1 MFMRFLV
8 LTLFLSSIG
17 FYVQAQEKAQAQAKV
32 QAHAHAKSE
41 SRAQSKSHAQSKT
54 ECEVSLDYGVVVSE
68 KQIRVLGHGGRAV
81 YQINHP
87 AQLIVKGEWI
97 DLDEQQELELTAF
110 SEGIHQVVPKMI
122 LLANEGVELAIET
135 IEQVYSGL
143 VKDDKSQKK
152 LQKSLHRVQMSVKEK
167 FIRANDNFYM
177 GPGSLEQVN
186 DLVDRELEEQLE
198 EAMSTSVGGI
208 LSAIGGLVA
217 NGEGSE
223 EKIAAIASQLESIG
237 EGIGQSVG
245 PKAET
250 LKLKAQWFCN
260 KFKALD
266 NTEDRL
272 RASIKAL
279 QPYNVLLTGTN
290 AYIHE

>member
-1 MFMRFLV
+1 MPFLV
-8 LTLFLSSIG
+8 FTLLLLSSTVNAG
-17 FYVQAQEKAQAQAKV
+17 
-32 QAHAHAKSE
+32 
-41 SRAQSKSHAQSKT
+41 T
-54 ECEVSLDYGVVVSE
+54 DCEVSLNYGVVVSE
-68 KQIRVLGHGGRAV
+68 QQIRVIGHGGRAV

-87 AQLIVKGEWI
+87 SQLIVQGDWI
-97 DLDEQQELELTAF
+97 DLDEQQKREVAELSA
-110 SEGIHQVVPKMI
+110 GIHQVVPKMI
-122 LLANEGVELAIET
+122 LLANEGVELAVDT
-135 IEQVYSGL
+135 IEQVYAGL

-152 LQKSLHRVQMSVKEK
+152 LQKSLERVQMSVKEK

-208 LSAIGGLVA
+208 LSVIGGLVA
-217 NGEGSE
+217 NGEVSK
-223 EKIAAIASQLESIG
+223 EKVAAIASELESLG
-237 EGIGQSVG
+237 EEIGQTVG

-260 KFKALD
+260 RFKELD
-266 NTEDRL
+266 KAEDKL
-272 RASIKAL
+272 RASIKEL

-290 AYIHE
+290 AYLDK

>member
-1 MFMRFLV
+1 MR
-8 LTLFLSSIG
+8 LFIFILLLLSSFVNAG
-17 FYVQAQEKAQAQAKV
+17 
-32 QAHAHAKSE
+32 SN
-41 SRAQSKSHAQSKT
+41 
-54 ECEVSLDYGVVVSE
+54 CEVSLDYGVVVSE
-68 KQIRVLGHGGRAV
+68 QQIRVIGEGGRAV

-87 AQLIVKGEWI
+87 AQLIVQGEWI
-97 DLDEQQELELTAF
+97 DLDEQQVLELTAL
-110 SEGIHQVVPKMI
+110 SVGIHQVVPKMI
-122 LLANEGVELAIET
+122 LLANEGVGLAIET

-152 LQKSLHRVQMSVKEK
+152 LQKSLHRVQISVKEK
-167 FIRANDNFYM
+167 FIRANDNFDM
-177 GPGSLEQVN
+177 GPGNLEQVN
-186 DLVDRELEEQLE
+186 DLVDREFEEQLE

-217 NGEGSE
+217 NGEVSE
-223 EKIAAIASQLESIG
+223 GKIADIANKLEDIGEKIDQN
-237 EGIGQSVG
+237 VG

-260 KFKALD
+260 KFKELD
-266 NTEDRL
+266 KAEDRL
-272 RASIKAL
+272 RASVKEM

>member
-1 MFMRFLV
+1 MLNYNSRNIMRFFV
-8 LTLFLSSIG
+8 STLLLMSSI
-17 FYVQAQEKAQAQAKV
+17 
-32 QAHAHAKSE
+32 
-41 SRAQSKSHAQSKT
+41 SHAAT
-54 ECEVSLDYGVVVSE
+54 DCEVSLNYGVVVSQQ
-68 KQIRVLGHGGRAV
+68 QIRVIGEGGRSV

-97 DLDEQQELELTAF
+97 DLNEQQERELTELSA
-110 SEGIHQVVPKMI
+110 GIHQVVPKMI

-135 IEQVYSGL
+135 IEQVYGGL

-152 LQKSLHRVQMSVKEK
+152 LQKSLERVQMSVKEK

-177 GPGSLEQVN
+177 GPGKLEQVN
-186 DLVDRELEEQLE
+186 DLVDQELEEQIE

-208 LSAIGGLVA
+208 LSAIGGLVT

-223 EKIAAIASQLESIG
+223 EKIAAIANQLESM
-237 EGIGQSVG
+237 GQDISQTVG

-260 KFKALD
+260 RFKELD
-266 NTEDRL
+266 KSEDKL
-272 RASIKAL
+272 RASIKEL

-290 AYIHE
+290 AYLDE